1 MRQALGQTAYFIQIV
16 KPCSNNLFKLAEID
30 MYQEVLDA
38 LNEEKTT
45 RQHMNKME
53 DFIHRATDPDLKKLI
68 GAVGNEYAN
77 WLDRFKKLA
86 NQKTTNP
93 ISKRLNVAKAD
104 AARKK
109 KFIPS
114 RPMED
119 GTVPLSVSAL
129 IAYCK
134 SKI

>member
-1 MRQALGQTAYFIQIV
+1 MRQARHSGDFAQIL
-16 KPCSNNLFKLAEID
+16 KTCSNHLFKLAEID

-53 DFIHRATDPDLKKLI
+53 DFYNRATDPDLKKLI
-68 GAVGNEYAN
+68 GAVGNEYAH
-77 WLDRFKKLA
+77 WLDSFKKLA
-86 NQKTTNP
+86 HQKTTNP
-93 ISKRLNVAKAD
+93 VSKQRNVAKAN
-104 AARKK
+104 AARKT

-119 GTVPLSVSAL
+119 GTVPLSVSVL